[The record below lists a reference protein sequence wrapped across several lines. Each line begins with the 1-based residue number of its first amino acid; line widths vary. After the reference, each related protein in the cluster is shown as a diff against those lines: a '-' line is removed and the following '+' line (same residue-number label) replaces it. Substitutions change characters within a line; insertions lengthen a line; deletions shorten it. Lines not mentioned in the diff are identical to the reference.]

1 MSKCVYNKKRKG
13 QRECPALDGEI
24 CSRCCGRHR
33 LTEIDCPDDC
43 RWLQKAMRDQRDS
56 FFSSGSFEKTNMADW
71 LREDLMSGPGASVP
85 GGQAGV
91 DLLFRLLNVVHWK
104 LNQQEE
110 GSDKRVVEDA
120 IRYLEQTHTGQ
131 VMSPES
137 APSSLA
143 RALDRFLGSLFDT
156 DGPSGEIQQF
166 KEDLV
171 NCFRSFFDWCDERN
185 LNYVDVLEEFYS
197 EYNLEGWE
205 PVEQRGGELVIRGLS
220 GEEKEESTGPGGG
233 EGMQSEQDSDS
244 NLIVP

>member
-1 MSKCVYNKKRKG
+1 MSKCAYNQKRKG

-33 LTEIDCPDDC
+33 LKDIDCPDDC
-43 RWLQKAMRDQRDS
+43 RWLQKAIRDNRES
-56 FFSSGSFEKTNMADW
+56 FFSSGSFEETGMADW
-71 LREDLMSGPGASVP
+71 LREDLMSGPGPSVP
-85 GGQAGV
+85 GGQAGI

-104 LNQQEE
+104 LNQQDH

-143 RALDRFLGSLFDT
+143 RALERFLDSLFDT
-156 DGPSGEIQQF
+156 ERASGEIQQF

-171 NCFRSFFDWCDERN
+171 ECFRSFFDWCDDRN
-185 LNYVDVLEEFYS
+185 LDYVDVL
-197 EYNLEGWE
+197 EYNLEGWT
-205 PVEQRGGELVIRGLS
+205 PVEQRGGELVIRGLP
-220 GEEKEESTGPGGG
+220 GDETDESAGPKGGG
-233 EGMQSEQDSDS
+233 GMQGGEQESDSD
-244 NLIVP
+244 LIVPG